1 MKRTQAGVLSV
12 FACAMTMTLSAQ
24 SNPPGGA
31 QTPPAGTPSAR
42 ESASK
47 VTVTG
52 CLEKASASSSTSPTG
67 TSGAATGAAMEP
79 KFVLNQVTPS
89 STGTA
94 GTAGTSTPAASSY
107 KLDGDDAKLSPH
119 VGHKVEITGSIDDKP
134 SSARS
139 ETPPAASSS
148 ASAAPKLKVEAVK
161 MIAGSCTP

>member
-31 QTPPAGTPSAR
+31 QTPPTSPAERPSA
-42 ESASK
+42 SASK

-52 CLEKASASSSTSPTG
+52 CLEKASASSTSP
-67 TSGAATGAAMEP
+67 
-79 KFVLNQVTPS
+79 
-89 STGTA
+89 TGTA
-94 GTAGTSTPAASSY
+94 GTAGTAMDTTKFVLNSVTPSATGTAGTAGTATPSASSY

-139 ETPPAASSS
+139 ETSPAA
-148 ASAAPKLKVEAVK
+148 AAPAAPKLKVEAVK
-161 MIAGSCTP
+161 MIAGTCTP